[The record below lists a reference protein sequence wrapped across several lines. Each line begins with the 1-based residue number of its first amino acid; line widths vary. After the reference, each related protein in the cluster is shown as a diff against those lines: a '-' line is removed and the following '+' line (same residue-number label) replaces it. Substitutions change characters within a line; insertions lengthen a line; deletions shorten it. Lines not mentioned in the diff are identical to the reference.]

1 MSSSLS
7 TGSFQTLT
15 FHPDNTVIIQDK
27 IYGEHTISEPVLAEL
42 LRCPALLRL
51 AGIGLH
57 GQTDLLGITHT
68 VTRLEHSIGASLL
81 VRKVGG
87 SIGEQVAG
95 LLHDISHTVLSHDV
109 DGALSKPGESYHE
122 VQKSRYIMTTELPQI
137 LTKHGFVDLKPF
149 DEELYPLVERPA
161 PHLCADRLDYSLRD
175 AVAFGKLAIEDARRV
190 YDSLTAFP
198 DASSPHRLLVL
209 RDIDLALAYA
219 RAYGECDRD
228 VWCNPAHAVMS
239 RKIGQLIG
247 GLVQQGSLKEEV
259 LWNLSDREF
268 WELLKSKV
276 DSKGLETIEH
286 IEAGPHAEDYH
297 RLPRGTKIRTIDPDL
312 LLPGA
317 GQPSPLSSVK
327 PEWAKERQDFIQARQ
342 ALPAYRLS
350 SPTFYDSTSS
360 PDTSLFILP
369 ILQNPIMSEA
379 LTNTDLQGALPLIA
393 RGKVRDLY
401 DVDEKTLLFVATDRI
416 SAYDVIMENG
426 IPEKGILLTLCT
438 KTWFKILSDKIPS
451 LRTHFLTLD
460 LPPQIPESLRPVLQN
475 RSMQVRKLKILPIEA
490 IVRGYITGSAWNE
503 YKKSGTVHG
512 IKVAEGLRESEAF
525 PDGPIYTPSTKA
537 EQGEHD
543 ENIHPDQAVAI
554 VGERYASKIASLAVQ
569 LYKVAHEYALTR
581 GVIIADTKFEF
592 GLDPETDEVVLADEV
607 LTPDSSRF
615 WPKDSYEI
623 GRGQQSFDKQ
633 FLRDWLTS
641 EGLKGKPGVRMTDEI
656 AQKTSAKYREAY
668 ERITG
673 ETKVP
678 AV

>member
-1 MSSSLS
+1 MPRVLVNGG
-7 TGSFQTLT
+7 TLEILIRVGSRSGAPRDLNAGFRT
-15 FHPDNTVIIQDK
+15 
-27 IYGEHTISEPVLAEL
+27 
-42 LRCPALLRL
+42 LLRL

-57 GQTDLLGITHT
+57 GQTDLLGTTQT

-81 VRKVGG
+81 VRKVGA
-87 SIGEQVAG
+87 SVGEQVAG

-109 DGALSKPGESYHE
+109 DGVLSKPGESYHE
-122 VQKSRYIMTTELPQI
+122 VHKSRYIMTTELPQI

-149 DEELYPLVERPA
+149 DEELYPLVEMPA
-161 PHLCADRLDYSLRD
+161 PHLCSDRLDYSLRG

-190 YDSLTAFP
+190 YDSFTAFP
-198 DASSPHRLLVL
+198 DASSPRRLLVL
-209 RDIDLALAYA
+209 QEVDLAMAYA
-219 RAYGECDRD
+219 RAYAECDRD

-247 GLVQQGSLKEEV
+247 DLVQRGLLKEEV
-259 LWNLSDREF
+259 LWSLSDREF

-276 DSKGLETIEH
+276 DAKGLETMEH
-286 IEAGPHAEDYH
+286 IEAGPHAEDYL
-297 RLPRGTKIRTIDPDL
+297 RLPRGTKIRTIDPDM

-317 GQPSPLSSVK
+317 EQPYPLSSTLT
-327 PEWAKERQDFIQARQ
+327 PFI
-342 ALPAYRLS
+342 P
-350 SPTFYDSTSS
+350 
-360 PDTSLFILP
+360 P
-369 ILQNPIMSEA
+369 IIQNPTMSEA

-438 KTWFKILSDKIPS
+438 KTWFKILSDAIPS

-475 RSMQVRKLKILPIEA
+475 RSMQVHKLKILPIEA

-503 YKKSGTVHG
+503 YKKTGTVHG

-525 PDGPIYTPSTKA
+525 PG
-537 EQGEHD
+537 
-543 ENIHPDQAVAI
+543 AVAI
-554 VGERYASKIASLAVQ
+554 VGEPYASKIASLAIQ

-641 EGLKGKPGVRMTDEI
+641 QGLKGKPGVRMTDEI
-656 AQKTSAKYREAY
+656 AQKTSAKYREAW

-673 ETKVP
+673 GN
-678 AV
+678 